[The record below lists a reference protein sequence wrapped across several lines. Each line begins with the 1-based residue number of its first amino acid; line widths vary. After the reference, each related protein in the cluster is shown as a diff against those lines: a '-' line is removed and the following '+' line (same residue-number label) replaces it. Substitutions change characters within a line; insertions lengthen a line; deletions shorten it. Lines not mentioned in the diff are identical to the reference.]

1 MSSKPKP
8 EEPEDFRSARLS
20 RRAEQSARSPEER
33 REEERRWQIE
43 NAEAFASMNA
53 RVEEHGLPLAKFRQF

>member
-8 EEPEDFRSARLS
+8 EEPQDFRSARLS
-20 RRAEQSARSPEER
+20 RRAQQSAKSLEER

-53 RVEEHGLPLAKFRQF
+53 WVEERRLPLAKFRQF

>member
-8 EEPEDFRSARLS
+8 EEPADFKSTVLS
-20 RRAEQSARSPEER
+20 RRAEQLVKSPAER

-53 RVEEHGLPLAKFRQF
+53 WVEEYGLPLEKFRQF